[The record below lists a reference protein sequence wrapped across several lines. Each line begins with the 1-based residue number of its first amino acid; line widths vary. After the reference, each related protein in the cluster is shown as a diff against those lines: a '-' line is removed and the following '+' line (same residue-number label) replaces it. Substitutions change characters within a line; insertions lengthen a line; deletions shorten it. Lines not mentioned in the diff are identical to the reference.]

1 MENEIKIAR
10 PFERCEFKLAI
21 SDPSENY
28 ARIVCE
34 PLERGFGTTLG
45 NALRREYYYQ
55 VYLVLAFTLWKLKV
69 QFMNLQLYQE
79 SKKI

>member
-1 MENEIKIAR
+1 MMENEIKIAR

-28 ARIVCE
+28 ARIVCD
-34 PLERGFGTTLG
+34 
-45 NALRREYYYQ
+45 YQ